1 MKFVSI
7 VFALLVTVIAH
18 GATLN
23 RLVVFGDSLSDNGNL
38 YEYMKHQLPLSPP
51 YYKGRFTNGP
61 VWVELLAEYYFPLSP
76 KEHLLDYAFGGAG
89 VLEEDDGD
97 DDDGLFTLR
106 REMDSY
112 FLSHPGIADE
122 KSMFVVWIG
131 SNNYLAVP
139 EDPEKS
145 LNEVLTGLQ
154 HGLQRLVDQ
163 GAKHILVL
171 SVPDLGRTPVAREF
185 DAVALLTYLSKAH
198 NLALEGMLSSLQS
211 EHPDVQLIYQD
222 INIPL
227 DEIFENP
234 KKYGFRNTADT
245 CYEEAIVGSSA
256 SVHRFSILKMVA
268 TIKPQNIDA
277 CKGFLFFD
285 PVHPTGDLHRILA
298 DKTIAIFDAL
308 GIHFQ

>member
-1 MKFVSI
+1 MKFLSI
-7 VFALLVTVIAH
+7 VCALLVTVMAH

-23 RLVVFGDSLSDNGNL
+23 RFVVFGDSLSDNGNL
-38 YEYMKHQLPLSPP
+38 YEYMKHHLPLSPP

-61 VWVELLAEYYFPLSP
+61 VWVELLVEHYFPLNP

-89 VLEEDDGD
+89 VLEDDEG
-97 DDDGLFTLR
+97 DDDGLFTLH
-106 REMDSY
+106 REIDSY
-112 FLSHPGIADE
+112 FLSHPGLADE
-122 KSMFVVWIG
+122 RSMFVVWIG

-154 HGLQRLVDQ
+154 RGLRRLVDQ

-171 SVPDLGRTPVAREF
+171 SVPDLGRTPVARDF
-185 DAVALLTYLSKAH
+185 DAVALLTYLSKMH
-198 NLALEGMLSSLQS
+198 NVALVDMLSSLQR
-211 EHPDVQLIYQD
+211 EHPNVQLIYQD

-227 DEIFENP
+227 NEIFQNP
-234 KKYGFRNTADT
+234 LKFGFTNTADT
-245 CYEEAIVGSSA
+245 CYEEATIGSSA
-256 SVHRFSILKMVA
+256 SVRRLSILKMVA
-268 TIKPQNIDA
+268 TVKPQAIDA

-298 DKTIAIFDAL
+298 DKTISIFDAL
-308 GIHFQ
+308 GLDFQ